1 MIQSGQDNIQITAR
15 TQRTCILYFRS
26 PNNPTLKV
34 FSALFGRMSSENAA
48 SRDASDASAP
58 TSEGE
63 TLRLVLLGRTGTGKS
78 SAGNTILGRAAFW
91 VEMSPCSVT
100 SRCRRQTGTVGG
112 RSVSV
117 VDTPGF
123 FHTHLSPRE
132 VMAEVG
138 QCVSLYSPGPHV
150 FLVTLQLGKFT
161 QEEREALE
169 WINVMFGPELSRF
182 TVVLFTWGDQL
193 QGKCLED
200 FLEQSPELSEFVS
213 SCHGGYHIF
222 NNSGQ
227 GEATECSQ
235 QVRQLFMKVDKIVK
249 KNEGVCYST
258 KMFKE
263 AEGAIREAQQRIQG
277 EREHKVESP
286 QKVTGDAEEHAPDS
300 ERMRR
305 EEEEARKR
313 AEKLFWCELVTAVG
327 RGAAE
332 GAGIMGKDEGKGKAV
347 KKVKVVEKAVA
358 LAASPLSIKSAAKA
372 VGGAVREGSKVLY
385 KHKKTLLR

>member
-1 MIQSGQDNIQITAR
+1 M
-15 TQRTCILYFRS
+15 
-26 PNNPTLKV
+26 
-34 FSALFGRMSSENAA
+34 
-48 SRDASDASAP
+48 
-58 TSEGE
+58 
-63 TLRLVLLGRTGTGKS
+63 VLLGRTGTGKS
-78 SAGNTILGRAAFW
+78 SSGNTILGRAAFW
-91 VEMSPCSVT
+91 VEMAPCSVT

-123 FHTHLSPRE
+123 FHTHLSPQE

-138 QCVSLYSPGPHV
+138 QCVRLYSPGPHV

-169 WINVMFGPELSRF
+169 WINAMFGPEVSRF
-182 TVVLFTWGDQL
+182 TMVLFTWGDQL
-193 QGKCLED
+193 QGKCIED

-213 SCHGGYHIF
+213 SCHGGYHVF

-263 AEGAIREAQQRIQG
+263 AESAIREAQQRIQG
-277 EREHKVESP
+277 EHKVESP
-286 QKVTGDAEEHAPDS
+286 QKKADDKEEHTPDM

-313 AEKLFWCELVTAVG
+313 AERLFWCELVTAVG

-385 KHKKTLLR
+385 KHKKTFLH